1 MYFFMNE
8 NSVKNSSTPKIKFW
22 YLLFV
27 LSVLL
32 WMILIV
38 IAPVLSKSN
47 GVLKLISAAI
57 YRFFSV
63 SCHQMDDRCF
73 HVAGSKMAVC
83 SRCFSIY
90 SGILFSTI
98 IYPFIFRLK
107 KVSFPNP
114 LIFII
119 PAIILALDY
128 FADNFGAFKNTM
140 LTRSIS
146 GFIFGAG
153 IAFYLIPTSIL
164 FFSELHDFFK
174 NKNVNK

>member
-1 MYFFMNE
+1 MYFFMND
-8 NSVKNSSTPKIKFW
+8 NSAGNSCPAKIKFW

-32 WMILIV
+32 WMILI
-38 IAPVLSKSN
+38 IAAPVLSKSD
-47 GVLKLISAAI
+47 GIFKLISAVI
-57 YRFFSV
+57 YRFYSV
-63 SCHQMDDRCF
+63 SCHQIDDRCF
-73 HVAGSKMAVC
+73 HIAGSKMAVC

-90 SGILFSTI
+90 SGMFFSAV
-98 IYPFIFRLK
+98 IYPLIFRLK
-107 KVSFPNP
+107 KISFPNP

-128 FADNFGAFKNTM
+128 FLDYFGLFKNTM

-146 GFIFGAG
+146 GFLFGAG

-164 FFSELHDFFK
+164 FFMELHDFFK
-174 NKNVNK
+174 TKKVNK